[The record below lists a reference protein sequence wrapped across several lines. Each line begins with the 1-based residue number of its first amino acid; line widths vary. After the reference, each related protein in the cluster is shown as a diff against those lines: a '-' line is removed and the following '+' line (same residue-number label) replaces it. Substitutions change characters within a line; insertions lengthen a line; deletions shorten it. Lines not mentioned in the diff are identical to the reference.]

1 MIDYLV
7 HFYKRDGEPF
17 QSLSALPDAEAI
29 RIMQS
34 LYVEGSVFWERFKD
48 PAWYLQARRQIEQWM
63 VAQFIAKG
71 GAPRMQHPIYLVLG
85 WTKWLR
91 KGPDATT
98 RATTAQIEVPLSLFD
113 EREISFTYPDSMVS
127 MLMAVQKPPGVY
139 LPEYHGRLFTLA
151 EIRAI
156 VETNGLPGESWG
168 ANLPDHLANYI
179 EAQVWNPEVLNAYA
193 RQLPR

>member
-98 RATTAQIEVPLSLFD
+98 RPRLHRSKCRFPSSMNARSVSPTQTAWFPC
-113 EREISFTYPDSMVS
+113 
-127 MLMAVQKPPGVY
+127 
-139 LPEYHGRLFTLA
+139 
-151 EIRAI
+151 
-156 VETNGLPGESWG
+156 
-168 ANLPDHLANYI
+168 
-179 EAQVWNPEVLNAYA
+179 
-193 RQLPR
+193 